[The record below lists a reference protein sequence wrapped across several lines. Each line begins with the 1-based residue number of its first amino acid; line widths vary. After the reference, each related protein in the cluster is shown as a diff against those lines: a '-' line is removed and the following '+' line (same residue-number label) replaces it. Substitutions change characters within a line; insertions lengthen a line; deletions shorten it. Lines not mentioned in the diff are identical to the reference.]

1 VSGDVNSKDLSVNRF
16 CGNPHDFLCHP
27 YCHMT
32 SSFIF
37 YVSLYI
43 FLKLRPRKYKYNAYS
58 IVSADILSRSNKLT
72 EYRRI
77 SKAIV
82 LSKLTRP
89 YRACPLYNFRA
100 KFD

>member
-1 VSGDVNSKDLSVNRF
+1 
-16 CGNPHDFLCHP
+16 
-27 YCHMT
+27 MT

-77 SKAIV
+77 SEAIV
-82 LSKLTRP
+82 LSKITGP
-89 YRACPLYNFRA
+89 YRTCPLYNFRA